1 MEINVKEG
9 KLSEI
14 SCDALII
21 GLHSELT
28 DLPDEI
34 INLDKELKG
43 KIKYI
48 FDEKEITGKS
58 GEITVIHT
66 FQDIKPKRVVI
77 AGMGKAEDM
86 NTNQLRETFSMAV
99 KKLKGTGCKN
109 LAIVPPYVEKF
120 DTEEISSSIVEG
132 ILLGLYNFTK
142 YLTLEKEEKKIE
154 HITFAIPPGY
164 KIPAVMITPGIK
176 YGTTVSRNV
185 NIVKDICNEPSN
197 YMTPDV
203 FGEQAKKLFDGTSVK
218 CTVLNEK
225 EIAENNMNLLLAVG
239 QGSVTPPRLVVL
251 EYIKD
256 KNAPVIGLVGK
267 GITFDTGGITLKQ
280 SKSTLFEMKRDLTG
294 GAVVMGIMKTLEEF
308 NCPLNCVAVIPL
320 AENAIGNMSCKPG
333 DIFYS
338 MSGKTVEIFDTDCE
352 GRLILAD
359 AFTYIQ
365 KYYSPK
371 LIIDLATLLNL
382 GSVMGLNRV
391 PFFTNSEE
399 IIPKLQEASRIT
411 GEEVWQMPLDR
422 KFRERIMSHF
432 ADRKNRSY
440 KDPQTISIAL
450 FLEDFIDDGVE
461 WLHLD
466 LAAVDTKYG
475 DRSYVSRGSTAFGVR
490 LVTRLLFDLL
500 EKYHK

>member
-1 MEINVKEG
+1 MDINVKEG

-21 GLHSELT
+21 GLHSELN
-28 DLPDEI
+28 DLTAEI
-34 INLDKELKG
+34 LNLDKELKG

-77 AGMGKAEDM
+77 AGMGKSEDM

-109 LAIVPPYVEKF
+109 LAILPPVVEKLEI
-120 DTEEISSSIVEG
+120 EEISSSIVEG

-142 YLTLEKEEKKIE
+142 YLTEKEEKKIE

-164 KIPAVMITPGIK
+164 KIAAKMINPGIK
-176 YGTTVSRNV
+176 YGTIVSKNV
-185 NIVKDICNEPSN
+185 NIAKDICNEPSN

-203 FGEQAKKLFDGTSVK
+203 FARHAEKIFEGTSVK

-225 EIAENNMNLLLAVG
+225 EIASENMNLLLAVG
-239 QGSVTPPRLVVL
+239 QGSPTPPRLVVL
-251 EYIKD
+251 EYIKN

-267 GITFDTGGITLKQ
+267 GITFDTGGVTLKQ

-338 MSGKTVEIFDTDCE
+338 MSGKSVEIFDTDCE

-382 GSVMGLNRV
+382 GSVLGLERV

-399 IIPKLQEASRIT
+399 LVPKLQEASRIT
-411 GEEVWQMPLDR
+411 GEEVWQMPLD
-422 KFRERIMSHF
+422 KKYRERILSHF

-450 FLEDFIDDGVE
+450 FLEDFIDKGVE
-461 WLHLD
+461 WLHID

-475 DRSYVSRGSTAFGVR
+475 DRSYVSRGSTGFGAR
-490 LVTRLLFDLL
+490 LVTRLLFNLM
-500 EKYHK
+500 EKYNK